1 MKVTTKN
8 VDLINQRL
16 EYLYDNFEI
25 DPLDTNVDIGDERIV
40 IDFPRDDSLD
50 YSIEDFLR
58 YTDNIENIKVI

>member
-16 EYLYDNFEI
+16 EYLFDNFEI

-58 YTDNIENIKVI
+58 YTDNIE